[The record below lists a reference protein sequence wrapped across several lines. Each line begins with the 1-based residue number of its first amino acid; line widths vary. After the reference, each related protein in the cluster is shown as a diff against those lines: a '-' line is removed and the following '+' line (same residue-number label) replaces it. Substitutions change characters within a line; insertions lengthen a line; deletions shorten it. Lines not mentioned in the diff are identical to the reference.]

1 MPSELVQGDKT
12 GDRTLADDIRD
23 FLKERDEKPGS
34 VFLGVCH
41 RLDRPT
47 SGIVIFAK
55 TSKALSRMNGIFRE
69 DKVLKTYWVV
79 TEKLPPAQAG
89 VLVHYLKKNEAKNKS
104 FVVDQRI
111 PKAKRAEL
119 AYEVIARSERYFLT
133 EIKPQTGRHHQIR
146 VQLAAAGC
154 PVKGDL
160 KYGFRRSDPGG
171 GIHLHAREVQFT
183 HPVTK
188 DSVNLTAPV
197 PGEVLWRA
205 LEKEAALR
213 LGES

>member
-12 GDRTLADDIRD
+12 GDRTLGDEMKD
-23 FLKERDEKPGS
+23 FLKERDEKPGN

-55 TSKALSRMNGIFRE
+55 TSKALSRMNMLFKE
-69 DKVLKTYWVV
+69 NEVLKTYWAV
-79 TEKLPPAQAG
+79 TENPPPAETGA
-89 VLVHYLKKNEAKNKS
+89 LVHYLKKNAAKNKS
-104 FVVDQRI
+104 FVVDQRS
-111 PKAKRAEL
+111 PGAKRAEL
-119 AYEVIARSERYFLT
+119 AYEVIARSERYFLI
-133 EIKPQTGRHHQIR
+133 EIKPKTGRHHQIR
-146 VQLAAAGC
+146 VQLAAVGC

-171 GIHLHAREVQFT
+171 GIHLHARQVRFI

-188 DSVNLTAPV
+188 DRVTLTAPV